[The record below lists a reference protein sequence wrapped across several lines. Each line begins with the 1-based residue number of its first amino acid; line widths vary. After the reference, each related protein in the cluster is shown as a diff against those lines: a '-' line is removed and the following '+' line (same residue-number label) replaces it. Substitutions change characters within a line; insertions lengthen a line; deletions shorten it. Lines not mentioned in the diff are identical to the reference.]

1 MFFCMAAS
9 LGLATET
16 PAQQAGANGRQAQAP
31 EKQTATQQTTGQQKQ
46 ATRAPAI
53 PPGMRLLSLK
63 EGRAIAQKIAW
74 ANDEEGLAPDCSHLV
89 HDLYEQAGYPYSYAS
104 STALYRGA
112 RHFLRVRFPHPGDL
126 IVWRGHV
133 GIVIDPREHTFFSSV
148 STGAQV
154 QDYTSAYW
162 RARGH
167 ARFYRYLTKA
177 KSTESIL
184 EASGS

>member
-1 MFFCMAAS
+1 MRRRFPFASQGLFALFFCMAAS

-89 HDLYEQAGYPYSYAS
+89 HDLYEKRDTRIPTPAQRRF
-104 STALYRGA
+104 TGA
-112 RHFLRVRFPHPGDL
+112 PG
-126 IVWRGHV
+126 I
-133 GIVIDPREHTFFSSV
+133 SSV
-148 STGAQV
+148 CGFRIPAT
-154 QDYTSAYW
+154 
-162 RARGH
+162 
-167 ARFYRYLTKA
+167 
-177 KSTESIL
+177 
-184 EASGS
+184 

>member
-1 MFFCMAAS
+1 M
-9 LGLATET
+9 
-16 PAQQAGANGRQAQAP
+16 PAQQADANGRQAQASG
-31 EKQTATQQTTGQQKQ
+31 QQTTPQQTTSQQKQ

-63 EGRAIAQKIAW
+63 EGRAIAQRIAW
-74 ANDEEGLAPDCSHLV
+74 GNDEEGLAPDCSHLV

-104 STALYRGA
+104 SMALYRGT

-167 ARFYRYLTKA
+167 ARFFRYLTKTKA
-177 KSTESIL
+177 KSTESML
-184 EASGS
+184 AASGS